1 MKDVLLIN
9 VDEMWLKGRN
19 RPFYYQSLKLH
30 LKELLKVR
38 FNLSTVIN
46 NEHQRLT
53 MTIDGVFSADVVNAV
68 RRVPGVH
75 SVCLSKSVPL
85 DMPSIEAMVIQLI
98 DQMKPFPRT
107 FKVMCRR
114 SNKRWP
120 ITSMEMNREL
130 GHTLLVKFDSG
141 PKKLVVDVHR
151 PEVLIDIKVMDE
163 CVYIST
169 ETLSGI
175 GGLPVGTS
183 GHLVTLLSGGF
194 DSPVASFLMSKRG
207 TKQTFA
213 FFYAY
218 PFVGT
223 AVKEK
228 IVKIASV
235 LGEFQKGSKLYII
248 PFGDI
253 QDKIAKHCQED
264 YRTLLFRRLMIEC
277 TDALAKKIGA
287 DAMLTGDSLGQVSS
301 QTIDNL
307 CYLDKIATK
316 PILRPLVGHNKIEI
330 VNISKEVGTHDLS
343 IIPHDDACSLFAPK
357 HPVIRPDLNYLQQ
370 FKEEVDFSDDIAI
383 ALDRAEVH
391 FISVAGESKLLSYA
405 LD

>member
-19 RPFYYQSLKLH
+19 RPFYYQTLKLH
-30 LKELLKVR
+30 LKELVKVG
-38 FNLSTVIN
+38 FSMSSVIN

-53 MTIDGVFSADVVNAV
+53 MTVDGEMTPALVRAI

-85 DMPSIEAMVIQLI
+85 EMKAIEQMVISLLENRQ
-98 DQMKPFPRT
+98 PFART
-107 FKVMCRR
+107 FKVQCRR
-114 SNKRWP
+114 TNKAWP
-120 ITSMEMNREL
+120 IVSLEMNREL
-130 GHTLLVKFDSG
+130 GHSVLEHFNRERTQIM
-141 PKKLVVDVHR
+141 VDVRH
-151 PEVLIDIKVMDE
+151 PEVLIDLKIMDE
-163 CVYIST
+163 CAYIST
-169 ETLSGI
+169 ETLPGI
-175 GGLPVGTS
+175 GGLPTSTS

-218 PFVGT
+218 PFVGS

-253 QDKIAKHCQED
+253 QDKIAKHCEED

-277 TDALAKKIGA
+277 ADALAKKIGA
-287 DAMLTGDSLGQVSS
+287 DALLTGDSLGQVSS

-307 CYLDKIATK
+307 CYLDKVAST
-316 PILRPLVGHNKIEI
+316 PILRPLIGFNKIEI
-330 VNISKEVGTHDLS
+330 VNLSKEVGTHDIS
-343 IIPHDDACSLFAPK
+343 IIPHDDACGLFAPK
-357 HPVIRPDLNYLQQ
+357 HPIIRPSLSYLEQ
-370 FKEEVDFSDDIAI
+370 FKQQVDFTNEII
-383 ALDRAEVH
+383 EALDKAEVH
-391 FISVAGESKLLSYA
+391 TISVCGETKLISYA